1 MHKSPSIAIIKYT
14 SEFFKPKSYKKYDC
28 HCSPLDGAD
37 KKYKRQN
44 IRWWM
49 SWLTGRMH
57 KSPSIAIIKYT
68 FELLKPKSY
77 KKYGCHCST
86 LDGADKKYKRQNIRW
101 WMSWLTG
108 RKHKSQSLNTCE
120 VWKKSF
126 KKYGFHWIFVGAHTF
141 EKRGGVYH
149 ICELSPSPLIDV

>member
-1 MHKSPSIAIIKYT
+1 
-14 SEFFKPKSYKKYDC
+14 
-28 HCSPLDGAD
+28 
-37 KKYKRQN
+37 
-44 IRWWM
+44 M

-77 KKYGCHCST
+77 KKYDCHCST

-149 ICELSPSPLIDV
+149 ICELSPSQMITRSQIEFSKRKYNVLNTWANLKYLISWNFVLECLADQLN

>member
-1 MHKSPSIAIIKYT
+1 MEVVTYKQNAQIAIIKYT

-77 KKYGCHCST
+77 KKYDCHCSP
-86 LDGADKKYKRQNIRW
+86 LDGADQKYKRQNIRW
-101 WMSWLTG
+101 WKSWLTS
-108 RKHKSQSLNTCE
+108 RMHKSQSLNTHL
-120 VWKKSF
+120 KSEKRVSRNMAF
-126 KKYGFHWIFVGAHTF
+126 IGYSSERTLL
-141 EKRGGVYH
+141 KRGGGYTIV
-149 ICELSPSPLIDV
+149 PN